1 MSNEQVQDADDQ
13 SVVTKDVLADVA
25 EMKML
30 LENNTQDIKEIKA
43 MVNHI
48 NTYVAWQKIFAWLKL
63 IIIIIPL
70 TIGLIYLPPLVRE
83 AYQKI
88 LSILSANMIQ

>member
-1 MSNEQVQDADDQ
+1 MSNEQVRDADDP
-13 SVVTKDVLADVA
+13 SVVTKDVLTDVA

-43 MVNHI
+43 MVNHV

>member
-30 LENNTQDIKEIKA
+30 LENNTQDMKEIKT

>member
-1 MSNEQVQDADDQ
+1 MSNEQSSNANEKSIAIDDIL
-13 SVVTKDVLADVA
+13 TDVREL
-25 EMKML
+25 KTL

-43 MVNHI
+43 MVNHV

-70 TIGLIYLPPLVRE
+70 TIGLIYLPPIIRD
-83 AYQKI
+83 AYKEI
-88 LSILSANMIQ
+88 LAILNVNIIQ

>member
-1 MSNEQVQDADDQ
+1 
-13 SVVTKDVLADVA
+13 
-25 EMKML
+25 MKML
-30 LENNTQDIKEIKA
+30 LENNTQDIKEIKV

>member
-1 MSNEQVQDADDQ
+1 MSNEKSSDIDDESMVSQDIA
-13 SVVTKDVLADVA
+13 TDVA
-25 EMKML
+25 ELKTL
-30 LENNTQDIKEIKA
+30 LENNAQDMKEIKT

>member
-1 MSNEQVQDADDQ
+1 
-13 SVVTKDVLADVA
+13 
-25 EMKML
+25 
-30 LENNTQDIKEIKA
+30 

>member
-1 MSNEQVQDADDQ
+1 MSNEQVRDADDQ
-13 SVVTKDVLADVA
+13 SVVTKDVLTDVA

>member
-1 MSNEQVQDADDQ
+1 MDQEKFKDIDNESMAKQN
-13 SVVTKDVLADVA
+13 VLNEVA
-25 EMKML
+25 ELKSL
-30 LENNTQDIKEIKA
+30 LENNSQEMREIKT

-63 IIIIIPL
+63 IIIIISL
-70 TIGLIYLPPLVRE
+70 TIGLIYLPPIVRE

-88 LSILSANMIQ
+88 LSILSSNMIQ